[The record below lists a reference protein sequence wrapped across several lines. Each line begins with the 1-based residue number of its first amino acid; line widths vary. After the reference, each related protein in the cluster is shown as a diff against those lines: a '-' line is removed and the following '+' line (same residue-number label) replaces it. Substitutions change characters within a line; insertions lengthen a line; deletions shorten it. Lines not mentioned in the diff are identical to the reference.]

1 MSIKVFHIPFPL
13 RGSTETLLKASVDG
27 IKGPDYSGILY
38 IAPTPR
44 KVRDAQQIFHRLT
57 KDSYIPPQMMTIKQ
71 LSKRLYSLYGD
82 KNVISQ
88 HLIPVIISQASGKG
102 IGFASL
108 IANFI
113 NEIKQYHPGKDI
125 EAIEKE
131 LKTIF
136 YELGIPD
143 EVSKR
148 AMEAMK
154 IFKTYKEALQRQSA
168 LDEDDV
174 MAACPDLI
182 KKHKLVISTLILDGF
197 YELTSVE
204 EAILKTLIENSG
216 DVIISIY
223 YDANLYDIT
232 KNYNDYINNN
242 FKLEEVFLSTEEK
255 RIEPS
260 YHPYPGIEEEVEGI
274 ARRIKNYFISKK
286 IKDLEKVTVAFS
298 NLHEYS
304 DIVERVFR
312 RYGIPYTLSISKP
325 AMKLR
330 PFLDLIALLDSVA
343 DAYPRPSFSRFLI
356 SPYFNNMPAEFK
368 EWIPKLSLESGIIKG
383 KDAWLNLS
391 KAVICHQSSVSTI
404 TQKIEKGLKWVFK
417 KLAPLESIKDN
428 GSFSQYSEVINK
440 LLNDLDFLHEDT
452 NLREKSSEI
461 LKELSFVENL
471 IPFTSQNKVTT
482 TYITH
487 FDLRQFIDSFRHILN
502 ATSME
507 IEGTGV
513 QVMDFFEMRGIDPE
527 FLFLGGL
534 KEGDLPS
541 KPDIDY
547 ILPDSVRTKFGLV
560 NLKRY
565 LLLQK
570 FLFFRAIES
579 TKNLYLSYPMMETD
593 RLFLPSSFLP
603 RNREKKEMIPGIF
616 SKEEELLRS
625 GKMPFASYI
634 TEIQKAGDKLI
645 KAKYGEDSYIR
656 VTDIDSYRTCP
667 RKFFIEKVLHLE
679 PLETKEYRI
688 EAMLLGTIVH
698 EIMQLLLSKPFT
710 DEEDLRNKAEE
721 TIANLLA
728 NKPIENY
735 WKNLIMDSFLTI
747 LPEIYEL
754 ECKLIEEG
762 YSFMTAEFPVR
773 GEIIKGIKLKGKI
786 DRVDKKVQSSKFKV
800 QSLKENELVTHHAS
814 RITDFIE
821 LIDYKTGTTQ
831 LTGSQVITK
840 GANLQLFLYAALMKS
855 LGFCVER
862 VGIYS
867 LKDVNL
873 LWVPGKKDKKQGCT
887 IEDYILTSL
896 KFLEET
902 VSRMRKGIFSAS
914 PLNEYTCWN
923 CPERPYCPY
932 IQKIVRSKEF
942 V

>member
-1 MSIKVFHIPFPL
+1 MSIKVFYIPFPL
-13 RGSTETLLKASVDG
+13 RGSTETLLKASVDE

-88 HLIPVIISQASGKG
+88 HLIPVIISQTSGKG

-108 IANFI
+108 ITNFI

-197 YELTSVE
+197 YELTSAE
-204 EAILKTLIENSG
+204 EEILKTLIESSV

-255 RIEPS
+255 RVEPS

-274 ARRIKNYFISKK
+274 ARRIKNHFISKK

-312 RYGIPYTLSISKP
+312 RYGIPYTLSNSKP

-330 PFLDLIALLDSVA
+330 PFLDLIALLESVA
-343 DAYPRPSFSRFLI
+343 GAYPRPSFSRFLI
-356 SPYFNNMPAEFK
+356 SPYFNNMPAEFR

-383 KDAWLNLS
+383 KDAWLNLPKTLS
-391 KAVICHQSSVSTI
+391 GQLSVDSSQLS
-404 TQKIEKGLKWVFK
+404 KIEKGLKWVFK
-417 KLAPLESIKDN
+417 KLAPLETIKDN

-471 IPFTSQNKVTT
+471 IPFTSQDKVTT
-482 TYITH
+482 TGIPH

-502 ATSME
+502 ATAME

-513 QVMDFFEMRGIDPE
+513 QVMDFFKMRGIDPE

-603 RNREKKEMIPGIF
+603 RNREKKEMTPGIF
-616 SKEEELLRS
+616 SKEEELLS
-625 GKMPFASYI
+625 DGKMPFASYI

-645 KAKYGEDSYIR
+645 KNKYGEDSYIR

-728 NKPIENY
+728 NKAIENY

-754 ECKLIEEG
+754 ECNLIEEG
-762 YSFMTAEFPVR
+762 YSFMRAEFPVR

-800 QSLKENELVTHHAS
+800 QSLKEDKPVT
-814 RITDFIE
+814 DVVE

-831 LTGSQVITK
+831 LTGSQVIAK

-873 LWVPGKKDKKQGCT
+873 SWVPGKKDKKQGCT
-887 IEDYILTSL
+887 IEDYIVTSL

-932 IQKIVRSKEF
+932 IQKSVKS
-942 V
+942 

>member
-1 MSIKVFHIPFPL
+1 MSIKVFYIPFPL

-88 HLIPVIISQASGKG
+88 HLIPVIISQTSGKG

-108 IANFI
+108 ITNFI
-113 NEIKQYHPGKDI
+113 NEIKQHHPGKDI

-154 IFKTYKEALQRQSA
+154 ILKTYKESLQRQSA

-204 EAILKTLIENSG
+204 EEILKTLIESAG

-223 YDANLYDIT
+223 YDANLHDIT
-232 KNYNDYINNN
+232 ENYNDYINNN

-255 RIEPS
+255 RIEPF

-304 DIVERVFR
+304 DIVERVFK

-343 DAYPRPSFSRFLI
+343 GAYPRPSFSRFLI
-356 SPYFNNMPAEFK
+356 SPYFNNMPAEFM
-368 EWIPKLSLESGIIKG
+368 EWVPKLSLESGIIKG
-383 KDAWLNLS
+383 KEAWLNLNKSGVRSRESGVKKNNGLS
-391 KAVICHQSSVSTI
+391 KID
-404 TQKIEKGLKWVFK
+404 KGLKWLFK
-417 KLAPLESIKDN
+417 KLTSLESIKDN

-452 NLREKSSEI
+452 NLREKSYEI

-471 IPFTSQNKVTT
+471 IPFTSQDKVTT
-482 TYITH
+482 TGITH

-502 ATSME
+502 ATAME
-507 IEGTGV
+507 IE
-513 QVMDFFEMRGIDPE
+513 
-527 FLFLGGL
+527 
-534 KEGDLPS
+534 
-541 KPDIDY
+541 
-547 ILPDSVRTKFGLV
+547 
-560 NLKRY
+560 
-565 LLLQK
+565 
-570 FLFFRAIES
+570 A

-616 SKEEELLRS
+616 SKEEELLRR

-645 KAKYGEDSYIR
+645 KDKYGDDSYIR

-710 DEEDLRNKAEE
+710 DETDRRNKAEE
-721 TIANLLA
+721 TIENLLA

-762 YSFMTAEFPVR
+762 YSFMTAEFPLR

-786 DRVDKKVQSSKFKV
+786 DRVDKKVQSSEFEV

-840 GANLQLFLYAALMKS
+840 GANLQLFLYPALMKS

-867 LKDVNL
+867 LK
-873 LWVPGKKDKKQGCT
+873 
-887 IEDYILTSL
+887 
-896 KFLEET
+896 
-902 VSRMRKGIFSAS
+902 
-914 PLNEYTCWN
+914 
-923 CPERPYCPY
+923 
-932 IQKIVRSKEF
+932 
-942 V
+942 